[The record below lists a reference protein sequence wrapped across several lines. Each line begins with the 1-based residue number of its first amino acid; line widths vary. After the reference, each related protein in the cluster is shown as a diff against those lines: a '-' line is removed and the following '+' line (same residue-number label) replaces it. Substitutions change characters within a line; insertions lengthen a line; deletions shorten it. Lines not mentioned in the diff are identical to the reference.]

1 MPAPAPPPTAGPHKD
16 LTVSPAR
23 PLSGLQELFN
33 LRSLNTRIT
42 LLTLLIFVGSI
53 WSLAFYATGV
63 LRADMERQITVQQYT
78 TVSLLATQ
86 VNTSLLERTRALKMV
101 AEALPADLLGQPD
114 VLQTVLEQ
122 RTLLQLMFNAGV
134 FVCGPD
140 GTALADV
147 PRSTGRMGRNYG
159 DSDYVQQALAGR
171 EVIGKLVMGKAIPAP
186 MLSVAVPLRDTRGR
200 VVGVLVGVTN
210 LHQSS
215 FLDIVTESRHGQNGN
230 FSVVSRQDRLVVA
243 SSKKERI
250 LSVLPAPG
258 VNPTIDRAVAGEE
271 GSAQYIDTRG
281 EPMLSSA
288 RRIPAANW
296 YMLANLPLEEVL
308 LPIRHLQQR
317 LLAAAVLLSLLAGGL
332 TWWLVRR
339 QMTPLLVTARTLVSL
354 AEAPRTSQPLPVAG
368 PDEVGQLIAGFNR
381 LLHTLGTREAA
392 LQVSERRYRSMVEW
406 SPQPV
411 AMHVDGL
418 LVYVN
423 PATVALFGVA
433 SAQEMTGRSILE
445 LVHPDSHALLAQR
458 AKQMNEG
465 QPTGLAEVKFCRM
478 DGSVLEMEI
487 QSIVIDYDGVPAT
500 LTMARD
506 ITESKRIAV
515 RVRRITQLYAA
526 LSHCNEAI
534 VRNPQQ
540 DVLFAQICQNVVEF
554 GGLTMAWIGLL
565 DADTRQ
571 VQPVASFGDGNGYL
585 AGIHLTVNPDDPAG
599 RGPTGTAIREGQP
612 VWCQDFLQDPHTA
625 PWHERGARAGWAGSA
640 ALPLWCQGTT
650 IGAFTVYAA
659 EVNAF
664 DEEVR
669 GLLLALAS
677 DISYALEG
685 LHNEAARQ
693 AAQAALRDSEAR
705 YRSILEASP
714 DNITITDLQG
724 RILMVSPAGVRMFG
738 WTQSEQLEGRS
749 LGDFLVPEDAV
760 RAAANVAL
768 IVQGTQPGTGEYL
781 GRRRDGS
788 TFHIEVNGELIL
800 SDLGQPSRLVF
811 IVRDIS
817 ERRRLAEELD
827 AHRHHLEEL
836 VAQRTAELE
845 AARQQADAANLAKS
859 SFLANMSHEI
869 RTPMNAIIGMTHLL
883 RHGGATPVQCQRLD
897 KIESAGQ
904 HLLSIINDILDL
916 SKIEAGHLQLESTDF
931 HLSAVLDHVASIL
944 GEPAR
949 EKGLHIETDGNAVPL
964 WLRGDPTRLRQAL
977 LNYAG
982 NAIKFTEHGRIAL
995 RAKLLQDIEGELLV
1009 RFEVEDSGIG
1019 IEPEHRQ
1026 RLFQAFEQADSS
1038 TTRKY
1043 GGTGLGLSITQRLA
1057 QLMGGEVGVRSTP
1070 GQGST
1075 FWFTARLQR
1084 GHGIMPTAPA
1094 LQAAQGQT
1102 EPADAGDV
1110 LRQRHSGARLL
1121 LAEDN
1126 AINREVALELLY
1138 GAGLAVDAAEDGL
1151 QALEKARSTVYDL
1164 VLMDMQ
1170 MPHMNGLEA
1179 TRAIRAL
1186 SGWATTPILALTANA
1201 FDEDRR
1207 ACEAAGMNDFIAKPV
1222 EPVLLYAALLK
1233 WLPAGAGQ
1241 TQEVSVQAAPVPVV
1255 AHDGPELQPATGAVL
1270 ARLAQVPGLDLARGL
1285 AMLRGQAGK
1294 YIEMLG
1300 RFVLLH
1306 AGDMAQLQ
1314 ARHAAGDLATARR
1327 LAHSLKGTGAT
1338 LGVDAVAAPAAR
1350 LEATLR
1356 AGMAHGVAGEAL
1368 HTDMQ
1373 AIGQALAALA
1383 QVLPP
1388 PPSVTALPQAAP
1400 LGTQALRALL
1410 GELQGL
1416 LEHSDT
1422 AALAL
1427 FEAHAAALRAS
1438 LGPPCETLARQI
1450 SQFDFEAAG
1459 RTLRPLAFS
1468 LAET

>member
-1 MPAPAPPPTAGPHKD
+1 MPAPVPPPTAGPQQE
-16 LTVSPAR
+16 LPVSPAR
-23 PLSGLQELFN
+23 PLFPLQELF
-33 LRSLNTRIT
+33 SLHSLKTRIT

-63 LRADMERQITVQQYT
+63 LRADMERQITAQQYT

-86 VNTSLLERTRALKMV
+86 VNASLLERTRALKMV
-101 AEALPADLLGQPD
+101 TEVLPADLLQHPD
-114 VLQTVLEQ
+114 ALQAALEQ
-122 RTLLQLMFNAGV
+122 RPLLQLMFNAGI

-140 GTALADV
+140 GTALAEV
-147 PRSTGRMGRNYG
+147 PRRTGRTGRNYG
-159 DSDYVQQALAGR
+159 DRDYVQQALAGR
-171 EVIGKLVMGKAIPAP
+171 EAIGKPVMGKA
-186 MLSVAVPLRDTRGR
+186 LSQFPILSMAVPLRDAQGR
-200 VVGVLVGVTN
+200 VGGVLVGVTN

-215 FLDIVTESRHGQNGN
+215 FLDIVTESRHGQSGN
-230 FSVVSRQDRLVVA
+230 FSVVSRQHRLVVA
-243 SSKKERI
+243 SSKKERT
-250 LSVLPAPG
+250 LSALPAPG

-271 GSAQYIDTRG
+271 GSAQYIDARG

-288 RRIPAANW
+288 RSIPAANW

-308 LPIRHLQQR
+308 TPIRHLQQR

-332 TWWLVRR
+332 TWWMVRR
-339 QMTPLLVTARTLVSL
+339 QMAPLLVTARTLASL
-354 AEAPRTSQPLPVAG
+354 AEAPQTSQPLPVAG

-411 AMHVDGL
+411 AMHVEGV

-458 AKQMNEG
+458 AKQMAEG

-478 DGSVLEMEI
+478 DGSMLEMEI

-506 ITESKRIAV
+506 ITESKRVAARI
-515 RVRRITQLYAA
+515 RRITQLYAA

-534 VRNPQQ
+534 VRNPRQ
-540 DVLFAQICQNVVEF
+540 DALFAQICQNVVEF
-554 GGLTMAWIGLL
+554 GGLKMAWIGLL
-565 DADTRQ
+565 GTDNRQ
-571 VQPVASFGDGNGYL
+571 VQPAASSGDGSGYL
-585 AGIHLTVNPDDPAG
+585 VDIHLTVDPDDPAG

-738 WTQSEQLEGRS
+738 WTQGEQLEGRS

-768 IVQGTQPGTGEYL
+768 IVQGTRTGTGEYL
-781 GRRRDGS
+781 GLRRDGS

-800 SDLGQPSRLVF
+800 NDLGQPSRLVF

-964 WLRGDPTRLRQAL
+964 WLRGDPMRLRQAL

-1019 IEPEHRQ
+1019 IEPEHMQ
-1026 RLFQAFEQADSS
+1026 RLFLAFEQADSS

-1075 FWFTARLQR
+1075 FWFTVRLQH
-1084 GHGIMPTAPA
+1084 GHGIMPMVPVF
-1094 LQAAQGQT
+1094 LLAQGQT
-1102 EPADAGDV
+1102 EPADAGAV
-1110 LRQRHSGARLL
+1110 LRQNHSGARLL

-1126 AINREVALELLY
+1126 PINREVALELLY

-1151 QALEKARSTVYDL
+1151 QALDKARSTVYDL

-1186 SGWATTPILALTANA
+1186 PGWAMTPILALTANA

-1222 EPVLLYAALLK
+1222 QPGLLYAALLK

-1241 TQEVSVQAAPVPVV
+1241 VQEVPVHAAPVPAVV
-1255 AHDGPELQPATGAVL
+1255 HRSELQQTTDAVL
-1270 ARLAQVPGLDLARGL
+1270 ARLAQVPGLDLVRGL

-1294 YIEMLG
+1294 YIEMLD
-1300 RFVLLH
+1300 RFVVLH

-1314 ARHAAGDLATARR
+1314 ASHAAGDLVAARR
-1327 LAHSLKGTGAT
+1327 VAHSLKGTGAT
-1338 LGVDAVAAPAAR
+1338 LGIDAVAAPAAR

-1356 AGMAHGVAGEAL
+1356 AGLAHGVAGEDL
-1368 HTDMQ
+1368 HPDMQ
-1373 AIGQALAALA
+1373 AIGQALATLA

-1388 PPSVTALPQAAP
+1388 SPSVTALPQAAP
-1400 LGTQALRALL
+1400 LGSRALRALL
-1410 GELQGL
+1410 GELQVL
-1416 LEHSDT
+1416 VEHSDT

-1427 FEAHAAALRAS
+1427 FEAHAVALRAS

-1450 SQFDFEAAG
+1450 RQFDFEAAG